1 MRAPGVDQEPED
13 FGQRDLEQ
21 NAVPS
26 VPMDP
31 TLCETLTFLV
41 WAVVTAPL
49 WALCL
54 QFCPLQFTLLMN
66 SKIIFFCSP
75 VRFRSIY

>member
-1 MRAPGVDQEPED
+1 MRAPGVDQERED

-26 VPMDP
+26 VP

-41 WAVVTAPL
+41 WAVVTVSPL
-49 WALCL
+49 G
-54 QFCPLQFTLLMN
+54 PL
-66 SKIIFFCSP
+66 SP
-75 VRFRSIY
+75 VLPSPIYLTYELQNYFFL

>member
-41 WAVVTAPL
+41 WAVVTVSPL
-49 WALCL
+49 G
-54 QFCPLQFTLLMN
+54 PL
-66 SKIIFFCSP
+66 SP
-75 VRFRSIY
+75 VLPSPIYLTYELQNYFFL

>member
-1 MRAPGVDQEPED
+1 MRAPGADQERED

-26 VPMDP
+26 VP

-41 WAVVTAPL
+41 WAVVTVSPL
-49 WALCL
+49 G
-54 QFCPLQFTLLMN
+54 PL
-66 SKIIFFCSP
+66 SP
-75 VRFRSIY
+75 VLPSPIYLTYELQNYFFL